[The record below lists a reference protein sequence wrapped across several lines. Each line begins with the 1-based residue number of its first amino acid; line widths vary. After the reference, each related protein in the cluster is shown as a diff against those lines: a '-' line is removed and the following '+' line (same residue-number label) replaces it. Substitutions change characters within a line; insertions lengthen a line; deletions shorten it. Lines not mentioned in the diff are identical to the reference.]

1 MGVFRSNDSSPPPAG
16 HGAERPH
23 GILVRGSGASKCP
36 VPFFALALDCARR
49 VRFLALRHVVLSLF
63 SCRERLVPPPGGD
76 PRLRGRAWRARCL
89 DAGATRDDRNDV
101 FRTDASGD
109 DARARRGGRVRVSG
123 DAARRDAARLRG
135 SISRDARLRLGRRPP
150 PTPRP
155 RSTRPAGL
163 IERQVVGRV
172 DASLHKP
179 KHARDILFFFKA
191 SRSRGVAPALT
202 VASLS
207 LRHLD
212 RLLSSS
218 QTAALATVANRT
230 HAAIVAR
237 SPSVLTPG
245 FAASAARGITTE
257 ALRPL
262 DSFERRHNSASKAD
276 EAAVSYTHLTLPTI
290 CSV

>member
-1 MGVFRSNDSSPPPAG
+1 MEPNRIQGFSRVAHVLPNVRCPSA
-16 HGAERPH
+16 RP
-23 GILVRGSGASKCP
+23 
-36 VPFFALALDCARR
+36 ALDCARR
-49 VRFLALRHVVLSLF
+49 VRLLALRHVVLSLF

-89 DAGATRDDRNDV
+89 DAGATRDERNDV
-101 FRTDASGD
+101 VRTDASGD

-179 KHARDILFFFKA
+179 KHARDIFFFFKA
-191 SRSRGVAPALT
+191 SRSRGVAE
-202 VASLS
+202 S
-207 LRHLD
+207 
-212 RLLSSS
+212 
-218 QTAALATVANRT
+218 
-230 HAAIVAR
+230 
-237 SPSVLTPG
+237 
-245 FAASAARGITTE
+245 
-257 ALRPL
+257 RP
-262 DSFERRHNSASKAD
+262 R
-276 EAAVSYTHLTLPTI
+276 
-290 CSV
+290 